1 MSDTDEAPTDES
13 NSSGDSE
20 GAEPDTDA
28 PPADEPIETT
38 TVEKGAAILI
48 LSLMG
53 LSLAYLVWTVIRFWN
68 RVGV

>member
-1 MSDTDEAPTDES
+1 MSDEDGAQTDGSNDSGEGEPT
-13 NSSGDSE
+13 
-20 GAEPDTDA
+20 GAEADR